1 MNLCFCRSV
10 DPGPQPVTTGN
21 LRRNADIFEHRE
33 LWKNFGDLEGSGH
46 AERHA
51 LMRGELGNVSAIE
64 RYGTGRWRKKPAD
77 QVEEGGLAGAIR
89 PDDRAQFSLGHS
101 H

>member
-1 MNLCFCRSV
+1 
-10 DPGPQPVTTGN
+10 
-21 LRRNADIFEHRE
+21 
-33 LWKNFGDLEGSGH
+33 
-46 AERHA
+46 
-51 LMRGELGNVSAIE
+51 MRGQLGNVSAIE

-89 PDDRAQFSLGHS
+89 PDDRTQFSLGHS